1 MLICDR
7 PTFQGEV
14 ARENVSSIHNKKGN
28 YIVTRVFYPGTVAFC
43 AKLGLEWSSQT
54 LALFNGKP
62 SPPRLFESKFVTR
75 AV

>member
-7 PTFQGEV
+7 PTFQGEL
-14 ARENVSSIHNKKGN
+14 ARENVDSPHNRKGN
-28 YIVTRVFYPGTVAFC
+28 YIVTDLFYTGTVAFC
-43 AKLGLEWSSQT
+43 AKLGLESSSQT

-62 SPPRLFESKFVTR
+62 WPLRLFESEFVTQ